1 MTPTASLVF
10 VVTSSKQSL
19 DRLVAEL
26 EQAPSGHKSVAA
38 LLAAISREASTLSS
52 ALAKL
57 AAMHTGQVPEPEA
70 SSGRKNY
77 AATLDKAQR
86 FLAIVHG
93 RDCPCCGGALRDAS
107 DV

>member
-19 DRLVAEL
+19 DCLVAEL
-26 EQAPSGHKSVAA
+26 EQVPSGHKSVAA
-38 LLAAISREASTLSS
+38 LLAAITREASTLSS
-52 ALAKL
+52 GLAKL
-57 AAMHTGQVPEPEA
+57 AAMRTGQVPEPEA
-70 SSGRKNY
+70 STGQKNY
-77 AATLDKAQR
+77 AATLGKAQR

-93 RDCPCCGGALRDAS
+93 RECSRCGGALRDAS